1 MSQPVWNLTFDLIV
15 SSRTPARN
23 SRYLWDSCHK
33 ITCDSLSTYL
43 RIQYLSDHYPKTT
56 HNLLRTNIFLF
67 VSESITN
74 LARWLLTIS
83 WHFVFMSLC
92 LYKTL
97 SLHSRLLKFVS
108 PELKFV
114 RLQINSF
121 YYLQP
126 FASSS
131 SSSLIFWSTKPG
143 LKYPIPLLVI
153 CAILG
158 PLGEFSE
165 LIFFIC
171 KIREMEY
178 LKHLFLS
185 VSKDL
190 VPTGPYLWKCFPHW
204 KLGA

>member
-43 RIQYLSDHYPKTT
+43 RIRYLSDHYPKTT

-114 RLQINSF
+114 RLQINSLLF
-121 YYLQP
+121 TAFCIIIIILINILVNKTWFEISNSTAGYL
-126 FASSS
+126 
-131 SSSLIFWSTKPG
+131 
-143 LKYPIPLLVI
+143 
-153 CAILG
+153 CDLG
-158 PLGEFSE
+158 PLRWVFWAHF
-165 LIFFIC
+165 L
-171 KIREMEY
+171 
-178 LKHLFLS
+178 HL
-185 VSKDL
+185 
-190 VPTGPYLWKCFPHW
+190 
-204 KLGA
+204 